1 MFLVS
6 VPVYA
11 VPQKPLRNVEMKG
24 SVIGRFTL
32 QKQINDS
39 SSFRMKIY
47 IYSEE
52 RRCLFVA
59 TEKI

>member
-6 VPVYA
+6 VLVYA

-24 SVIGRFTL
+24 SVISRFTL
-32 QKQINDS
+32 EKQIYDS

-52 RRCLFVA
+52 RQCLFVA